1 MPSNILPTLSISGWV
16 TTISEKA
23 DRLLA
28 YFFEA
33 DGLQSS
39 LYRDKVY
46 SLPYI
51 IKNFSGDAHAITQEV
66 QSQLSMYLRGYF
78 DNVEIQSDYEIDE
91 NGKVNIK
98 IYARLTE
105 KGKDYS
111 LGKLVVLADN
121 NINKVINLNN

>member
-1 MPSNILPTLSISGWV
+1 MPSNVLPTLSTSGWV
-16 TTISEKA
+16 TAVSEKA

-39 LYRDKVY
+39 LYKERVY
-46 SLPYI
+46 SLPFI
-51 IKNFSGDAHAITQEV
+51 ISQYDGDPHAITREV
-66 QSQLSMYLRGYF
+66 QTKLSSYLLQYF
-78 DNVEIQSDYEIDE
+78 DGVEVQAEHEVDE
-91 NGKVNIK
+91 SSRINIK
-98 IYARLTE
+98 IYAKLSE

-121 NINKVINLNN
+121 NISKVISLNN